1 MGVGKNTTIKRP
13 LLPIDGTD
21 TQNTVQYTIKM
32 IGRTMPYSQ
41 YLKIIR
47 EAVATDN
54 VLYSYH
60 ARTRMNERGITRIM
74 VTEAL
79 VRGVIKRPPERNT
92 HGAIEVKLNR
102 YSAGMNYSVVVAVID
117 GEVVV
122 TVVTVY

>member
-1 MGVGKNTTIKRP
+1 MGVGTKNTIKRKP
-13 LLPIDGTD
+13 LD
-21 TQNTVQYTIKM
+21 NTAHIEHIAIQYTIKM
-32 IGRTMPYSQ
+32 IGHIMPYSQ

-60 ARTRMNERGITRIM
+60 AQKRMNERGITRIM

-79 VRGVIKRPPERNT
+79 LRGVIKRPPETNT
-92 HGAIEVKLNR
+92 HGAIEVELNR
-102 YSAGMNYSVVVAVID
+102 YSAGMNYSVVVAVVD

-122 TVVTVY
+122 TMVTVY

>member
-1 MGVGKNTTIKRP
+1 
-13 LLPIDGTD
+13 
-21 TQNTVQYTIKM
+21 
-32 IGRTMPYSQ
+32 
-41 YLKIIR
+41 
-47 EAVATDN
+47 
-54 VLYSYH
+54 
-60 ARTRMNERGITRIM
+60 MNERGITRIM

-92 HGAIEVKLNR
+92 HGAIEVELNR